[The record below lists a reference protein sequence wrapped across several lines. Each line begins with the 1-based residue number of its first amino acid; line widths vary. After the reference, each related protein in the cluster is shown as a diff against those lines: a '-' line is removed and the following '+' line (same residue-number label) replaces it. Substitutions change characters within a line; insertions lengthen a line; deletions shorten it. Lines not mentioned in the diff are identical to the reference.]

1 MKISKLYS
9 GSQLATDTEL
19 KKYITV
25 NSGPPLASSL
35 PSLAFP
41 ALDKRWDVELLV
53 RYKSKIY
60 SLHSKSE

>member
-19 KKYITV
+19 KKKITV
-25 NSGPPLASSL
+25 NSGPALASSL

-41 ALDKRWDVELLV
+41 VLDKR
-53 RYKSKIY
+53 
-60 SLHSKSE
+60 